1 MRIAQSKPAVSA
13 DNVLTSKR
21 RTAYFLPESF
31 SLSDG
36 TLDHGRCNLVAEM
49 ATLKQWEDAW
59 GRLIKARE
67 KLKSFESHAIVRHIL
82 ILDNTRPGDTISL
95 ESGFGEQPPPSE
107 VLKALQN
114 FDKALRREHSLFRK
128 LEPHEVDSVAARRK
142 FA

>member
-1 MRIAQSKPAVSA
+1 
-13 DNVLTSKR
+13 
-21 RTAYFLPESF
+21 
-31 SLSDG
+31 
-36 TLDHGRCNLVAEM
+36 M

-59 GRLIKARE
+59 SRLIRARE
-67 KLKSFESHAIVRHIL
+67 KLKAFDNHAIVRHIL

-128 LEPHEVDSVAARRK
+128 LEPHEVDTVAARRK
-142 FA
+142 FD